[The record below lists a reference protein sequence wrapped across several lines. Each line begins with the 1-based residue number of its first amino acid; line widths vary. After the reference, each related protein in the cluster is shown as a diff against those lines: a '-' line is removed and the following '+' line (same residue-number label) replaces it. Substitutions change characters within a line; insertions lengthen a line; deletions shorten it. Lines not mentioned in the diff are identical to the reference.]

1 MASVDPPARK
11 GLPPEAYEVI
21 PGSEYRPYVPASQ
34 SMAEFTVKAVVIG
47 ILMAVVF
54 GAANAYL
61 GLRVGLTVSASIPA
75 AVMAVAIFR
84 VLRRG
89 TILETNMVQT
99 IGSAGESV
107 AAGVIFT
114 IPALFIWQRTDP
126 TIVVDLLQVAVI
138 AGFGGLL
145 GVLFM
150 IPLRR
155 YLISREHGKL
165 PYPEGTA
172 CAEVQVAGDTGGSKA
187 RLLFSGLGL
196 GALYQTFANSNGLG
210 LWNEGPYV
218 PLPGKAQI
226 GGDFTPELLGVG
238 FIIGPR
244 IAAIMFGGSALAWLI
259 MIPAINLWG
268 GDSVVYPA
276 TVAMS
281 ELGSGD
287 IWSYYLRYV
296 GAGAV
301 GCAGIVTL
309 IKSFP
314 TIIES
319 IKLGVGHAG
328 GGAGGEVPRTQQD
341 LPMKLVLGLAALM
354 AVALWLW
361 PGVPVNFLGA
371 ILIVIF
377 SFFFVTVSS
386 RIVGL
391 IGSSS
396 NPVSGMTIAALLLT
410 SLIWVALGLNDGGAA
425 TKVAVLAVGAVVC
438 ISAAAAGD
446 TSQDLKTGFLVGA
459 TPRLMQIGEMLGVLA
474 CAVTIGFVLIVLNE
488 SYGIGTVDGLAAPQ
502 ATLMSLV
509 IDGVL
514 NASLPW
520 AFVFIGIAARAGGRV
535 RLQAAVA
542 GLRGGRLPAGV
553 ADDADPGRWP
563 DAHGADTPVRA
574 RGRDGGRGERPGRQ
588 ARAGRAL
595 RLGADRGGGAGRR
608 PDRWSDLRGGRTS
621 RAMRKQRRCG
631 SGARVDGRPRSV
643 RQLGGGNPGLRRA
656 LLDALA
662 RGHKRVAS
670 MRGMRAWCAA
680 AALLVGGAGC
690 EEEGPDTISREVFV
704 ETYVALRVAELTES
718 GDDGIS
724 AEARERVLAGK
735 GVTEEELLTFADVR
749 GPDVNFMEQL
759 WDDIEERLE
768 EIRNTPDTPDIPG

>member
-11 GLPPEAYEVI
+11 GLPPEAYEVV
-21 PGSEYRPYVPASQ
+21 PGSEYRPYVPPDR
-34 SMAEFTVKAVVIG
+34 SMAEFTVKAVVVG

-84 VLRRG
+84 ALRRG

-114 IPALFIWQRTDP
+114 LPALFIWQRADP
-126 TIVVDLLQVAVI
+126 TIMVDLVQVSVI
-138 AGFGGLL
+138 AAFGGLL

-155 YLISREHGKL
+155 YLISREHGRL

-172 CAEVQVAGDTGGSKA
+172 CAEVQVAGDTGGGKA
-187 RLLFSGLGL
+187 RLLFSGLGV
-196 GALYQTFANSNGLG
+196 GAIYQALANGNGLG
-210 LWNEGPYV
+210 LWNEAPHV
-218 PLPGKAQI
+218 RLPAKAQI

-244 IAAIMFGGSALAWLI
+244 IAAIMFGGSALSWLI
-259 MIPAINLWG
+259 MIPAISLWG

-276 TVAMS
+276 SEPMS
-281 ELGSGD
+281 SLASAE
-287 IWSYYLRYV
+287 IWSFYLRYV

-314 TIIES
+314 TIVES
-319 IKLGVGHAG
+319 IRLGMGHVG
-328 GGAGGEVPRTQQD
+328 GGAGGALPRTQQD
-341 LPMKLVLGLAALM
+341 LPMKLVLFLAALM

-361 PGVPVNFLGA
+361 PGVPVNILGA
-371 ILIVIF
+371 LLIVVF

-438 ISAAAAGD
+438 ISAAVAGD

-459 TPRLMQIGEMLGVLA
+459 TPKRMQVGEMLGVLS

-488 SYGIGTVDGLAAPQ
+488 SYGIGTVDGLPAPQ

-520 AFVFIGIAARAGGRV
+520 TFVFIGIGIALVVEFVFKLPSLAFAVGVYLPVSLMTPILIGG
-535 RLQAAVA
+535 LI
-542 GLRGGRLPAGV
+542 
-553 ADDADPGRWP
+553 
-563 DAHGADTPVRA
+563 
-574 RGRDGGRGERPGRQ
+574 
-588 ARAGRAL
+588 
-595 RLGADRGGGAGRR
+595 
-608 PDRWSDLRGGRTS
+608 
-621 RAMRKQRRCG
+621 
-631 SGARVDGRPRSV
+631 
-643 RQLGGGNPGLRRA
+643 RRA
-656 LLDALA
+656 LTGRYEDAGETDDGVSVLA
-662 RGHKRVAS
+662 DKRERGVLFASGLIAGAALVGVLIGGAIYAVTQITGDPGAAS
-670 MRGMRAWCAA
+670 MWQVGHEWMDSALPWLSSVVGTAAFAGLCWLLWRAATR
-680 AALLVGGAGC
+680 
-690 EEEGPDTISREVFV
+690 EGR
-704 ETYVALRVAELTES
+704 A
-718 GDDGIS
+718 
-724 AEARERVLAGK
+724 
-735 GVTEEELLTFADVR
+735 
-749 GPDVNFMEQL
+749 
-759 WDDIEERLE
+759 
-768 EIRNTPDTPDIPG
+768 

>member
-1 MASVDPPARK
+1 MPSVDPPAQR
-11 GLPPEAYEVI
+11 GLPPEAYEQI

-34 SMAEFTVKAVVIG
+34 SLAEFTLKAVVIG
-47 ILMAVVF
+47 VLMAVVF

-114 IPALFIWQRTDP
+114 LPALFIWQRSDP
-126 TIVVDLLQVAVI
+126 SIVVDLLQVSVI

-172 CAEVQVAGDTGGSKA
+172 CAEVQVAGDMGGGKA
-187 RLLFSGLGL
+187 RMLFSGLGL
-196 GALYQTFANSNGLG
+196 GALYQTLANSRGLG
-210 LWNEGPYV
+210 LWNEGPHL
-218 PLPGKAQI
+218 PLPKKAQI

-259 MIPAINLWG
+259 MIPAFNIWG
-268 GDSVVYPA
+268 GNNVVYPA
-276 TVAMS
+276 DVPMS
-281 ELGSGD
+281 DLASGQ

-319 IKLGVGHAG
+319 IRLGMGHVG
-328 GGAGGEVPRTQQD
+328 GGGGGDVPRTQHD
-341 LPMKLVLGLAALM
+341 LPMKLVMGLAALM

-361 PGVPVNFLGA
+361 PGVPVNLLGA
-371 ILIVIF
+371 VLIVIF

-410 SLIWVALGLNDGGAA
+410 SLIWVVLGLNDGGAA
-425 TKVAVLAVGAVVC
+425 AKVAVLAVGAVVC

-459 TPRLMQIGEMLGVLA
+459 TPSRMQIGEMMGVLA
-474 CAVTIGFVLIVLNE
+474 CAVTIGGVLIVLNE
-488 SYGIGTVDGLAAPQ
+488 SYGIGTADGLAAPQ

-514 NASLPW
+514 SDTLPW
-520 AFVFIGIAARAGGRV
+520 TFVFIGIGLALVVEFVFKLPSLAFAVGVYLPVSLMTPILVGGLMRRALTRRYEDAGDTEEGVSVLAEKREQGVLYASGLIAGAALVGVLIGGLIYVVTR
-535 RLQAAVA
+535 
-542 GLRGGRLPAGV
+542 AGV
-553 ADDADPGRWP
+553 APAWQVGHEWM
-563 DAHGADTPVRA
+563 
-574 RGRDGGRGERPGRQ
+574 DGLIPFFPYVSWVVGVLAFAGLCWMLW
-588 ARAGRAL
+588 RAG
-595 RLGADRGGGAGRR
+595 
-608 PDRWSDLRGGRTS
+608 T
-621 RAMRKQRRCG
+621 RK
-631 SGARVDGRPRSV
+631 
-643 RQLGGGNPGLRRA
+643 
-656 LLDALA
+656 
-662 RGHKRVAS
+662 
-670 MRGMRAWCAA
+670 
-680 AALLVGGAGC
+680 
-690 EEEGPDTISREVFV
+690 
-704 ETYVALRVAELTES
+704 
-718 GDDGIS
+718 
-724 AEARERVLAGK
+724 
-735 GVTEEELLTFADVR
+735 VTT
-749 GPDVNFMEQL
+749 
-759 WDDIEERLE
+759 
-768 EIRNTPDTPDIPG
+768 

>member
-1 MASVDPPARK
+1 MPSVDPPAQR
-11 GLPPEAYEVI
+11 GLPPEAYEQI
-21 PGSEYRPYVPASQ
+21 PGREYRPYVPASQ
-34 SMAEFTVKAVVIG
+34 SLAEFTLKAVVIG
-47 ILMAVVF
+47 VLMAVVF

-114 IPALFIWQRTDP
+114 LPALFIWQRSDP
-126 TIVVDLLQVAVI
+126 SIVVDLLQVSVI

-172 CAEVQVAGDTGGSKA
+172 CAEVQVAGDMGGGKA
-187 RLLFSGLGL
+187 RMLFSGLGL
-196 GALYQTFANSNGLG
+196 GALYQTLANSRGLG
-210 LWNEGPYV
+210 LWNEGPHL
-218 PLPGKAQI
+218 PLPKKAQI

-259 MIPAINLWG
+259 MIPAINIWG
-268 GDSVVYPA
+268 GTNVVYPA
-276 TVAMS
+276 DVPMS
-281 ELGSGD
+281 ELGSGE

-319 IKLGVGHAG
+319 IRLGMGHVG
-328 GGAGGEVPRTQQD
+328 GGGGGDVPRTQHD
-341 LPMKLVLGLAALM
+341 LPMKLVMGLAALM

-361 PGVPVNFLGA
+361 PGVPVNLLGA
-371 ILIVIF
+371 VLIVIF

-410 SLIWVALGLNDGGAA
+410 SLIWVVLGLNDGGAA
-425 TKVAVLAVGAVVC
+425 AKVAVLAVGAVVC

-459 TPRLMQIGEMLGVLA
+459 TPSRMQIGEMMGVLA
-474 CAVTIGFVLIVLNE
+474 CAVTIGGVLIVLNE
-488 SYGIGTVDGLAAPQ
+488 SYGIGTADGLAAPQ

-514 NASLPW
+514 SDTLPW
-520 AFVFIGIAARAGGRV
+520 TFVFIGIGLALVVEFVFKLPSLAFAVGVYLPVSLMTPILVGGLMRRALTRRYEDAGDTEEGVSVLAEKREQGVLYASGLIAGAALVGVLIGGLIYVVTR
-535 RLQAAVA
+535 
-542 GLRGGRLPAGV
+542 AGV
-553 ADDADPGRWP
+553 APAWQVGHEWM
-563 DAHGADTPVRA
+563 
-574 RGRDGGRGERPGRQ
+574 DGLIPFFPYVSWVVGVLAFAGLCWMLW
-588 ARAGRAL
+588 RAG
-595 RLGADRGGGAGRR
+595 
-608 PDRWSDLRGGRTS
+608 T
-621 RAMRKQRRCG
+621 RK
-631 SGARVDGRPRSV
+631 
-643 RQLGGGNPGLRRA
+643 
-656 LLDALA
+656 
-662 RGHKRVAS
+662 
-670 MRGMRAWCAA
+670 
-680 AALLVGGAGC
+680 
-690 EEEGPDTISREVFV
+690 
-704 ETYVALRVAELTES
+704 
-718 GDDGIS
+718 
-724 AEARERVLAGK
+724 
-735 GVTEEELLTFADVR
+735 VTT
-749 GPDVNFMEQL
+749 
-759 WDDIEERLE
+759 
-768 EIRNTPDTPDIPG
+768 

>member
-1 MASVDPPARK
+1 MASVDPPARR
-11 GLPPEAYEVI
+11 GLPPEAYEVV
-21 PGSEYRPYVPASQ
+21 PGGEYKPYVPADK
-34 SMAEFTVKAVVIG
+34 SMAEFTVKAVVVG

-89 TILETNMVQT
+89 TVLETNMVQT

-114 IPALFIWQRTDP
+114 IPALFIWQRADP
-126 TIVVDLLQVAVI
+126 TIVVDLLQVSVI
-138 AGFGGLL
+138 AAFGGLL

-172 CAEVQVAGDTGGSKA
+172 CAEVQVAGDMGGGKA

-196 GALYQTFANSNGLG
+196 GALYQAMANSNGLG
-210 LWNEGPYV
+210 LWNEGPSV
-218 PLPGKAQI
+218 GLPAKARI

-244 IAAIMFGGSALAWLI
+244 IAAIMFGGSALAWLVL
-259 MIPAINLWG
+259 IPAINLWG
-268 GDSVVYPA
+268 GDNVVYPA
-276 TVAMS
+276 TETMRS
-281 ELGSGD
+281 LGSGD
-287 IWSYYLRYV
+287 IWNNYIRYV

-301 GCAGIVTL
+301 GCAGIITL
-309 IKSFP
+309 IKSLP
-314 TIIES
+314 TIVES
-319 IKLGVGHAG
+319 IRLGVGQVG
-328 GGAGGEVPRTQQD
+328 GGGLAAGVPRTQQD
-341 LPMKLVLGLAALM
+341 LPMKLVLGLAVLM

-361 PGVPVNFLGA
+361 PGVPVGPLGA

-396 NPVSGMTIAALLLT
+396 NPVSGMTIAALILT
-410 SLIWVALGLNDGGAA
+410 SLIWVALGLNDGSNAA
-425 TKVAVLAVGAVVC
+425 KVAVLAVGAVVC

-459 TPRLMQIGEMLGVLA
+459 TPKRMQIGEMLGVLA
-474 CAVTIGFVLIVLNE
+474 CAVTIGGVLIVLNE

-514 NASLPW
+514 QQSLPW
-520 AFVFIGIAARAGGRV
+520 GFVALGILLALVIEFVFKLPSLAFAVGVYLPVSLMTPILVGGLMRLALNQKYEKAGETEDGVSVLAERREQGVLYASGMIAGAALVGVLIGGVIFAVTQATGSPEAASVWQVGHEGMDQLMPHLSSVVGTLAF
-535 RLQAAVA
+535 A
-542 GLRGGRLPAGV
+542 GLCWMLWLA
-553 ADDADPGRWP
+553 AN
-563 DAHGADTPVRA
+563 
-574 RGRDGGRGERPGRQ
+574 RGER
-588 ARAGRAL
+588 
-595 RLGADRGGGAGRR
+595 
-608 PDRWSDLRGGRTS
+608 T
-621 RAMRKQRRCG
+621 
-631 SGARVDGRPRSV
+631 
-643 RQLGGGNPGLRRA
+643 
-656 LLDALA
+656 
-662 RGHKRVAS
+662 
-670 MRGMRAWCAA
+670 
-680 AALLVGGAGC
+680 
-690 EEEGPDTISREVFV
+690 
-704 ETYVALRVAELTES
+704 
-718 GDDGIS
+718 
-724 AEARERVLAGK
+724 
-735 GVTEEELLTFADVR
+735 
-749 GPDVNFMEQL
+749 
-759 WDDIEERLE
+759 
-768 EIRNTPDTPDIPG
+768 